1 MKLDCKD
8 SLVNLLNRLA
18 QKSPKMLKRGEP
30 KFDALS
36 LRLGQ
41 ELADGVAVALNVV
54 RRELVPRHADDKALA
69 RAFWDD
75 LLCEAAANSDVYL
88 DQAQALGDLV
98 DDFGDRWKRR
108 LAKHEAVYGIDY
120 LDVGRDPIT
129 LLGVEF
135 FSPSDGALAERGISV
150 PDCWKLSDG
159 EKGTFTLAR
168 VDVQAADS
176 TTAVE
181 TGRRQ
186 VVEAITLMRGAGLCG
201 VAGKTLDDDCF
212 QWKLSGYCVVKQ
224 VAGESSEWD
233 GRFCRYSKPLIID
246 LGHHLRQGI
255 GGLRLAR
262 LSDLPEDI
270 RDRVFR
276 SMQWLARSVTHEED
290 DHKVVDLCTALEILL
305 LPDGRE
311 VKNKGTVIA
320 LRYNLL
326 AGDANPNPKWL
337 YDRRNDVVHG
347 NQLPVVGPMHTFHLR
362 LVCYKTIEL
371 IVRSS
376 AARSDV
382 SRLQELIK
390 NLETVERLEAFLDL
404 AKIRTSTRSPLPDL
418 VKEAKKKLK
427 KLASA

>member
-1 MKLDCKD
+1 ME
-8 SLVNLLNRLA
+8 S
-18 QKSPKMLKRGEP
+18 
-30 KFDALS
+30 
-36 LRLGQ
+36 
-41 ELADGVAVALNVV
+41 AVALNVV
-54 RRELVPRHADDKALA
+54 RRELVPRHADDKALV

-201 VAGKTLDDDCF
+201 VAGKTL
-212 QWKLSGYCVVKQ
+212 
-224 VAGESSEWD
+224 
-233 GRFCRYSKPLIID
+233 
-246 LGHHLRQGI
+246 
-255 GGLRLAR
+255 
-262 LSDLPEDI
+262 
-270 RDRVFR
+270 
-276 SMQWLARSVTHEED
+276 
-290 DHKVVDLCTALEILL
+290 
-305 LPDGRE
+305 
-311 VKNKGTVIA
+311 
-320 LRYNLL
+320 
-326 AGDANPNPKWL
+326 
-337 YDRRNDVVHG
+337 
-347 NQLPVVGPMHTFHLR
+347 
-362 LVCYKTIEL
+362 
-371 IVRSS
+371 
-376 AARSDV
+376 
-382 SRLQELIK
+382 
-390 NLETVERLEAFLDL
+390 
-404 AKIRTSTRSPLPDL
+404 
-418 VKEAKKKLK
+418 
-427 KLASA
+427 